1 LWLPVYPNPGGAD
14 HAFLVDA
21 EGEAVAVAVFRLAD
35 EDRDVIGFTGPS
47 VDWQWCS
54 KIPRLQGKSVFGPE
68 GLSRPRIFTGFSS
81 GWIKVRR
88 STSSEVENLPEK
100 LSKVW
105 EYALL
110 GTYFLFLVLSSYSSK
125 FYEKSDSFLLVSG
138 IV

>member
-1 LWLPVYPNPGGAD
+1 MM
-14 HAFLVDA
+14 
-21 EGEAVAVAVFRLAD
+21 
-35 EDRDVIGFTGPS
+35 
-47 VDWQWCS
+47 
-54 KIPRLQGKSVFGPE
+54 
-68 GLSRPRIFTGFSS
+68 RITYR
-81 GWIKVRR
+81 KK
-88 STSSEVENLPEK
+88 VENLPEK